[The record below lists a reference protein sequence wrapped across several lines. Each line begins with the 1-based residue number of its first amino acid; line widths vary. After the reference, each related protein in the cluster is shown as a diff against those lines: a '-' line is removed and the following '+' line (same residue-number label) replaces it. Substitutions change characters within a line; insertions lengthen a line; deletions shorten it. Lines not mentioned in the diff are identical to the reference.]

1 MNSVKTDKE
10 FIEFIKMYEEAKRNA
25 CYEIAC
31 IANKATIDLYWE
43 FGKKISKLSQK
54 AKYGDKI
61 VPELAK
67 WFKDNYPEIKGFDK
81 TNLFDMQKYYELFY
95 NDEKFRA
102 LRRQLNWTN
111 TRIIIYRLK
120 SNEERLFYMQLCVQN
135 KLSSRELERFIKSS
149 YYERYLLSPNN
160 IDEKLPMKIN
170 EIKPKILDTYA
181 LEFLGLQ
188 EKYSEKELKQSILKN
203 LKMFFL
209 ELGGNLSLVGDE
221 VKLNLDDKIYRIDI
235 LMYHTKLNSY
245 IE

>member
-102 LRRQLNWTN
+102 LRGQLNWTN
-111 TRIIIYRLK
+111 T
-120 SNEERLFYMQLCVQN
+120 
-135 KLSSRELERFIKSS
+135 
-149 YYERYLLSPNN
+149 
-160 IDEKLPMKIN
+160 
-170 EIKPKILDTYA
+170 
-181 LEFLGLQ
+181 
-188 EKYSEKELKQSILKN
+188 
-203 LKMFFL
+203 
-209 ELGGNLSLVGDE
+209 
-221 VKLNLDDKIYRIDI
+221 
-235 LMYHTKLNSY
+235 
-245 IE
+245 